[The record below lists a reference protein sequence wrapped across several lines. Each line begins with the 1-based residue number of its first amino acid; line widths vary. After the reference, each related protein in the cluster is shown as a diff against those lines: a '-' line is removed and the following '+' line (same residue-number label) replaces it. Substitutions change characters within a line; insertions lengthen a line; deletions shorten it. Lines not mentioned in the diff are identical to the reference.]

1 MGIGTYNLSIK
12 GVPWDAA
19 LTGAAVTGVLAII
32 SQMVNKARCYVS
44 CKKDEEG
51 EYCEPRCVCG
61 FIETTLVETAAGFET
76 SKISAMNK

>member
-1 MGIGTYNLSIK
+1 M
-12 GVPWDAA
+12 PWAAA
-19 LTGAAVTGVLAII
+19 LTGATVTGLLGIL
-32 SQMVNKARCYVS
+32 SQAVGKARCYVS

-76 SKISAMNK
+76 SKISAMKK